1 MVHTQAA
8 RQQFLFYGSVGT
20 FFVSL
25 FQLQFNVKKKKKKFT
40 ESRRL
45 SQTGKD
51 LKRQSRIIPNT
62 FSQQKILQISVS
74 LSLEQMWKGQISGL
88 CDGGVGGE
96 RVPLFLLLSTVHWIW
111 ISPHVDQRWQRTDQT
126 LTFFLTENHTHK
138 AHPRNVC
145 KPKKKKKKIQ
155 SNFFLYVPHKEKWVW
170 PRKRRGPLCAN
181 LANYRPLMDHIL
193 RCTCYSLLVGRPTF
207 LATCP
212 PRVNPFVEHN
222 ILIWSKIDGLVR
234 GLDWRWPKSPDD
246 NRCQHLVQ
254 QAAGV

>member
-62 FSQQKILQISVS
+62 FSQQRILQISVS

-88 CDGGVGGE
+88 CDGGGVGE

-111 ISPHVDQRWQRTDQT
+111 ISPHVDHRWQRTDQT

-145 KPKKKKKKIQ
+145 KQK
-155 SNFFLYVPHKEKWVW
+155 
-170 PRKRRGPLCAN
+170 KRRKS
-181 LANYRPLMDHIL
+181 
-193 RCTCYSLLVGRPTF
+193 SLISFCMYHTKKSGSDLERDEVRF
-207 LATCP
+207 A
-212 PRVNPFVEHN
+212 
-222 ILIWSKIDGLVR
+222 LI
-234 GLDWRWPKSPDD
+234 
-246 NRCQHLVQ
+246 
-254 QAAGV
+254 

>member
-25 FQLQFNVKKKKKKFT
+25 FQLQFNVKHFFT

-62 FSQQKILQISVS
+62 FSQQRILQISVS

-88 CDGGVGGE
+88 CDGVGE

-145 KPKKKKKKIQ
+145 KQK
-155 SNFFLYVPHKEKWVW
+155 
-170 PRKRRGPLCAN
+170 KRRKS
-181 LANYRPLMDHIL
+181 
-193 RCTCYSLLVGRPTF
+193 SLISFCMYHTKKSGSDLERDEVRF
-207 LATCP
+207 A
-212 PRVNPFVEHN
+212 
-222 ILIWSKIDGLVR
+222 LI
-234 GLDWRWPKSPDD
+234 
-246 NRCQHLVQ
+246 
-254 QAAGV
+254 